1 MPESQSLQGKTA
13 VITGGNRGIGLAIAR
28 AFSSAGCR
36 VIIAGRNLQA
46 LETARSELQANGGEV
61 STEQCDVSD
70 PVQVEKLF
78 SSVKNRYS
86 NLDIL
91 VNNAGISHSMQPT
104 EKLAIETWKRVIDT
118 NLTGMFLC
126 TRAALPLMGPG
137 GTIVNNIS
145 VAAVQS
151 FEGMGAYTAS
161 KAGALGF
168 TNTLREELR
177 KRRIRVL
184 ALIPGATDSEIWNE
198 FWPQAPRERMMSAA
212 TVAEAVL
219 HVVTLPEK
227 ATIEEVRLR
236 PVTGTL

>member
-1 MPESQSLQGKTA
+1 MPERQSLKGKTA
-13 VITGGNRGIGLAIAR
+13 VITGGNRGIGLATAR
-28 AFSSAGCR
+28 AFINAGCR
-36 VIIAGRNLQA
+36 VTIAGRNLQA
-46 LETARSELQANGGEV
+46 LEAAKAELQASGEA
-61 STEQCDVSD
+61 SAEQCDVGD
-70 PVQVEKLF
+70 PAQVEQLF
-78 SSVKNRYS
+78 SAVKNRYS

-91 VNNAGISHSMQPT
+91 VNNAGISHALQPT
-104 EKLAIETWKRVIDT
+104 EKLPIETWKRVMDT
-118 NLTGMFLC
+118 NLTGTFLC

-145 VAAVQS
+145 VAAMQS
-151 FEGMGAYTAS
+151 FEGMAAYTAS

-184 ALIPGATDSEIWNE
+184 ALIPGATDSDIWNE
-198 FWPQAPRERMMSAA
+198 FWPQAPREKMMSAE

-227 ATIEEVRLR
+227 ATIEEIRLR

>member
-1 MPESQSLQGKTA
+1 MAENQSLQGKTA

-28 AFSSAGCR
+28 AFSNAGCR
-36 VIIAGRNLQA
+36 VTIAGRNLQA
-46 LETARSELQANGGEV
+46 LETARAELQTTGEV

-70 PVQVEKLF
+70 PAQVDKLF

-104 EKLAIETWKRVIDT
+104 EKLSIETWKRVIDT
-118 NLTGMFLC
+118 NLSGMFLC

-198 FWPQAPRERMMSAA
+198 FWPQAPREKMMSAA

-227 ATIEEVRLR
+227 ATIEEIRLR